1 MRYTYIL
8 LDSDNTLMDFDA
20 AEDYAIVKTLTEFGC
35 PCTEREKQA
44 YIEINSAL
52 WEQFNRGLVTRE
64 FLMVDRFRRF
74 FEKMNFPE
82 ADYVMVNE
90 RYKKNLGSCAKLIPG
105 ALEFCREMSGEA
117 KLYILTNGAVEV
129 QKSRFADSP
138 LTEYITE
145 IFISEETGYQKPQKE
160 YFDYVFERIP
170 GFEKEKAIMIGDSLS
185 SDIAGANNAGV
196 KACWYNPA
204 GKECGGSTNGS
215 GVRCDYIVKDYEQMK
230 RVIRGEVA

>member
-52 WEQFNRGLVTRE
+52 WEQFNQGLVTRE

-74 FEKMNFPE
+74 FEKMDFPE
-82 ADYVMVNE
+82 ADYAMVNE
-90 RYKKNLGSCAKLIPG
+90 QYKKNLGSCAKLIPG
-105 ALEFCREMSGEA
+105 ALEFCKEMSKEGE
-117 KLYILTNGAVEV
+117 LYILTNGAVEV

-170 GFEKEKAIMIGDSLS
+170 DFEKEKAIMIGDSLS

-196 KACWYNPA
+196 KACWYNPT
-204 GKECGGSTNGS
+204 GKEYGDGTNGS
-215 GVRCDYIVKDYEQMK
+215 GVHCDYIVKDYEQMK
-230 RVIRGEVA
+230 RVIRGEMA

>member
-35 PCTEREKQA
+35 PCTEREKKA
-44 YIEINSAL
+44 YIEINAAL
-52 WEQFNRGLVTRE
+52 WEQFNQGLVTRE

-82 ADYVMVNE
+82 ADYVEVNE
-90 RYKKNLGSCAKLIPG
+90 RYKKNLGSCAKLING
-105 ALEFCREMSGEA
+105 ALEFCQEMSREA
-117 KLYILTNGAVEV
+117 ELYILTNGALQV
-129 QKSRFADSP
+129 QNDRFNASP
-138 LTEYITE
+138 LKQYVRD
-145 IFISEETGYQKPQKE
+145 IFISELTGYQKPQKE
-160 YFDYVFERIP
+160 YFDYVFARIP
-170 GFEKEKAIMIGDSLS
+170 DFEIEKAIMIGDSLS

-204 GKECGGSTNGS
+204 GKECSS
-215 GVRCDYIVKDYEQMK
+215 GVHCDYIVKDYEEMK
-230 RVIRGEVA
+230 RVIRGEMA